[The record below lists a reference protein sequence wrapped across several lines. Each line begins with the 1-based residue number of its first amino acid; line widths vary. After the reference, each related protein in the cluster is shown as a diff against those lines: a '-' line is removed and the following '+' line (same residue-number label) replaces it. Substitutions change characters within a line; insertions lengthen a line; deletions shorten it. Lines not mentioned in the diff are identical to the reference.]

1 MSLINDALKKAQ
13 CSRTADPA
21 DLGIPIPG
29 GDSRIA
35 RRRPATSAR
44 TMLLYA
50 SGGLVLFVLCVVGT
64 VWVLNRPA
72 PVAPVAQAKPAPT
85 VAGPT
90 PTVSAPVIAVPKV
103 DAPSSPAP
111 TPVVAASAPPTLG
124 TPTPPPVAKASAPVA
139 EPPKPS
145 LVATPPSASST
156 PPPAVLPAAAVVVPD
171 ERINLFLD
179 GLRINAVRMQPGGDS
194 RVMMNDRVFRLNDV
208 VDRTLNLRLTKV
220 DPNQLTFTDANGHIY
235 GKFF

>member
-1 MSLINDALKKAQ
+1 M
-13 CSRTADPA
+13 
-21 DLGIPIPG
+21 
-29 GDSRIA
+29 
-35 RRRPATSAR
+35 
-44 TMLLYA
+44 
-50 SGGLVLFVLCVVGT
+50 
-64 VWVLNRPA
+64 
-72 PVAPVAQAKPAPT
+72 
-85 VAGPT
+85 
-90 PTVSAPVIAVPKV
+90 
-103 DAPSSPAP
+103 
-111 TPVVAASAPPTLG
+111 
-124 TPTPPPVAKASAPVA
+124 A

-156 PPPAVLPAAAVVVPD
+156 PPPAVLPAAAAVVPD

-179 GLRINAVRMQPGGDS
+179 GLRITAVRMQPGGDS